1 MGDFDGD
8 DTVDEAKVVSV
19 VPADV
24 SCERNRDVYAQMES
38 QQLEVAFG
46 SGQALDQQLTDC
58 QPCLTG
64 SLVFTATDLDG
75 DGRDELALDVG
86 PGAAIDYVEFY
97 RVDPGEVSPLVVSE
111 PGDPPYVEPGPAILG
126 GGFDSG
132 LWSPIQCRAAVDG
145 SHELVSVHAEN
156 LTGPITGPWRV
167 HTTTM
172 VLEGDRLVVTSTN
185 EIESDNFTRA
195 SDVFQ
200 NGCS

>member
-8 DTVDEAKVVSV
+8 DTVDEAKVVAV

-24 SCERNRDVYAQMES
+24 SCERNRDMYAQMES

-75 DGRDELALDVG
+75 DGREELALDVG

-97 RVDPGEVSPLVVSE
+97 RVDPGHVSPLVISE
-111 PGDPPYVEPGPAILG
+111 PGDRPTSSPGRRFSEA
-126 GGFDSG
+126 DSIPVYG
-132 LWSPIQCRAAVDG
+132 ARFGARWRWTALANSSRSTPRTSPVP
-145 SHELVSVHAEN
+145 S
-156 LTGPITGPWRV
+156 
-167 HTTTM
+167 
-172 VLEGDRLVVTSTN
+172 
-185 EIESDNFTRA
+185 
-195 SDVFQ
+195 
-200 NGCS
+200 